1 MRNNSKRVEEETD
14 YNIGMHK
21 FIKSTIIDYLKTLLI
36 KLTDQ

>member
-21 FIKSTIIDYLKTLLI
+21 FIKSTILSTI
-36 KLTDQ
+36 